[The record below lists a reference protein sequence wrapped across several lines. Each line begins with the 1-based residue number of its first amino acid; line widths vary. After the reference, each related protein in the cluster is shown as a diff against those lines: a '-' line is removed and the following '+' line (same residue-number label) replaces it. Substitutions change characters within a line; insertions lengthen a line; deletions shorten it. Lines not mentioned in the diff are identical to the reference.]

1 MFVIGGGEADA
12 DLVDEVAAGLDL
24 AAKVRAKLLEADA
37 DRHVAMAF
45 FLGAALLMVMLD
57 AGPGGD
63 AIGTIEITDGKAE
76 IAPVAAER
84 DARSQRLGLGRRIG
98 NAALEFGESSRVG
111 GLLETGHASCR
122 ERVCQ
127 YGTIS

>member
-1 MFVIGGGEADA
+1 MGWYEGFRADRLESPGGILDTGDAVPAAVIGLNQLQEPFHDVGLEGGAHLLGCEFGMFVIGGGEADA

-63 AIGTIEITDGKAE
+63 AIGTIED
-76 IAPVAAER
+76 R
-84 DARSQRLGLGRRIG
+84 
-98 NAALEFGESSRVG
+98 
-111 GLLETGHASCR
+111 
-122 ERVCQ
+122 
-127 YGTIS
+127 

>member
-63 AIGTIEITDGKAE
+63 ALGTIEITDGKAE
-76 IAPVAAER
+76 IAPVADER
-84 DARSQRLGLGRRIG
+84 DARAPRLGLGRRIG
-98 NAALEFGESSRVG
+98 HAALEVGESARVG
-111 GLLETGHASCR
+111 GDGESVVRGTGV
-122 ERVCQ
+122 E
-127 YGTIS
+127 GG